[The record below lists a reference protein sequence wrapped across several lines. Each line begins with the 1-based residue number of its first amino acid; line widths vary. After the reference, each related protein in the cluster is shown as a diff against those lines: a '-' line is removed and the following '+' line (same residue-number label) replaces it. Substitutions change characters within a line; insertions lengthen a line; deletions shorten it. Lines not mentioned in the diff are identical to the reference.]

1 MKELRQHEKR
11 NFAVFAVNQ
20 ILMRIGWVFK
30 TESVVVPGFLDN
42 YTTSDVLR
50 GFLPVSLRLGQ
61 SLPQFLI
68 AQYVTQIPYKQPL
81 FTISAFGIM
90 VPWLVLALILRG
102 TQWSSSVVVCLF
114 LTLYTVHWFTFGCH
128 LLATGTLQG
137 KLIRAERRGLL
148 LAYANS
154 VGGILAIGAAALLM
168 YQWLGSETPRYSA
181 VFGATAICFGLAA
194 IASLYFREPPS
205 LPQQPQPFFKFLG
218 AGLLL
223 LRSDRDFR
231 KFALVIVLFF
241 SSWPLFPHYT
251 VFGKRVL
258 GLESSHFVTWIIVQ
272 YSAAALGSWVIGA
285 IADRRGNRIA
295 LRILVLLSSCTP
307 LVAVGISRVPF
318 GANLYWLIYAFLG
331 LTPVIH
337 RIIGNYTLEISPE
350 EKQPQYLG
358 VVSLLESCPLLVSPL
373 VGLLISR
380 VSFEP
385 VFLGGSALIITSG
398 LLTFRLVEPRLN
410 RAS

>member
-1 MKELRQHEKR
+1 MLRVTNARVKELRQHEKR

-30 TESVVVPGFLDN
+30 TESIVVPGFLDN
-42 YTTSDVLR
+42 HTSSDVLR

-68 AQYVTQIPYKQPL
+68 AQHVTQMPYKQPL

-90 VPWLVLALILRG
+90 VPWLLIALILGGAR
-102 TQWSSSVVVCLF
+102 WSSSIIVGLF
-114 LTLYTVHWFTFGCH
+114 LALYTVHWFTFGCH

-154 VGGILAIGAAALLM
+154 VGGTLAIGAATLLM
-168 YQWLGSETPRYSA
+168 HQWLGGENPRYSA
-181 VFGATAICFGLAA
+181 VFGATGMCFGLAA

-205 LPQQPQPFFKFLG
+205 LPQQPQPLLKFLG

-231 KFALVIVLFF
+231 KFAVVILLFF
-241 SSWPLFPHYT
+241 SSWPLLPHYT

-258 GLESSHFVTWIIVQ
+258 GLESSHFVAWIIVQ
-272 YSAAALGSWVIGA
+272 YSAAGLGSWVIGA
-285 IADRRGNRIA
+285 IADRRGNRIV

-318 GANLYWLIYAFLG
+318 GAKLYWLIYAFLG
-331 LTPVIH
+331 LTPVFTVLSETTHWRFRPKRSIH
-337 RIIGNYTLEISPE
+337 NIWGW
-350 EKQPQYLG
+350 
-358 VVSLLESCPLLVSPL
+358 
-373 VGLLISR
+373 
-380 VSFEP
+380 
-385 VFLGGSALIITSG
+385 
-398 LLTFRLVEPRLN
+398 
-410 RAS
+410 